1 LKIYTFNSSDSGGG
15 AENVNFALHNY
26 FKSKGHRST
35 MFVGKKQTESTDV
48 LRIANDEYQSLW
60 VKLTK
65 KLRNNAKG
73 ILKSSFNFIGSP
85 NHRAKIFGRE
95 PMYYPGSKYILKDNE
110 LPDIIHMG
118 NLHGKYFDLKQLI
131 YISKVVPTIL
141 RLSDMWMFT
150 GHCAHSLDCERWE
163 IGCGK
168 CPDLNLYPAIKYDA
182 TKQNFNFKKKIYM
195 KSRFYISTP
204 SNWLM
209 KKVKRSI
216 LRYAAVDY
224 RVIPTGINT
233 KYFIPGDKIKAR
245 KSINIGSKD
254 KVVLA
259 FKNGFLGY
267 KWFLQSDFFESL
279 SSKIPTHEKILF
291 LIIGFEEYE
300 INVNNIK
307 IRYIKNIKDKSTLRK
322 YYQSSDLY
330 LHLSKAENYSNTI
343 MEAQSCGLPTLAYEI
358 GGNPEQ
364 VIPFNSSSKFYQ
376 KISKP
381 TGALVNISDKNEL
394 VQLLT
399 YLLDNNEKRD
409 ELSIN
414 AINHASLN
422 FNFENFADSYL
433 RWYSQILS

>member
-1 LKIYTFNSSDSGGG
+1 MKIYTINSSDAGGG
-15 AENVNFALHNY
+15 SENVNFSLHNY
-26 FKSKGHRST
+26 FNKKGHQST
-35 MFVGKKQTESTDV
+35 MFVGKKRTGSV
-48 LRIANDEYQSLW
+48 NVFRIPNDEKQSFW
-60 VKLTK
+60 IKLPK
-65 KLRNNAKG
+65 KLGQNTKG
-73 ILKSSFNFIGSP
+73 ILRKSFNFIGSP
-85 NHRAKIFGRE
+85 NHRAKTFGRE
-95 PMYYPGSKYILKDNE
+95 PMYYPGSKYILKKNE
-110 LPDIIHMG
+110 LPDIIHIG
-118 NLHGKYFDLKQLI
+118 NLHGKYFDLKQLAS
-131 YISKVVPTIL
+131 ISKVVPTIL

-182 TKQNFNFKKKIYM
+182 TKQNFNFKKNIYM

-216 LRYAAVDY
+216 LRYAAIDY

-233 KYFIPGDKIKAR
+233 KYFIPGDKIEAR
-245 KSINIGSKD
+245 KSINVGLTE

-279 SSKIPTHEKILF
+279 GSKIPTREKILF

-307 IRYIKNIKDKSTLRK
+307 IRYIKDIKDKSTLRK

-330 LHLSKAENYSNTI
+330 LHLSRAENYSNAI

-364 VIPFNSSSKFYQ
+364 IIPFNSSSEFYR
-376 KISKP
+376 KISKS
-381 TGALVNISDKNEL
+381 TGALVNISDNREL
-394 VQLLT
+394 IELLT
-399 YLLDNNEKRD
+399 YLLKNNEKRND
-409 ELSIN
+409 LSFN
-414 AINHASLN
+414 AINHASSN
-422 FNFENFADSYL
+422 FSFENFADSYL